1 MVFLLVIFI
10 LIILFI
16 TSKIRIEVEE
26 FNFLS
31 RMPKKQKTNYKLV
44 AKVCILNKIPI
55 IKINLTK
62 EKIVKL
68 KNKGVFKNIGIKE
81 IERDLNPENLP
92 KIIKENKVEIKKI
105 NFKLEFGTEN
115 ASLTAILVPIIS
127 TLISFIIRLKIKE
140 YKNQNFKVKPLFYN
154 QNLVNIEFSGI
165 FEIKMIHIINIIYI
179 LNKKKG
185 EDKNER
191 TSNRRSY
198 AYSIDVN
205 TIIGEPIETSNNI
218 VIIPISKVS
227 FGFAAGG
234 SEFRGET
241 INEYSK
247 KEKEEEIQYRLPFG
261 GGSGAGVTINPIAFL
276 VIQPNNVKLM
286 PVTHTSSLDKLL
298 DYVPD
303 LLEKTNNIMNRC
315 IQNKKEQTKE
325 ILKDMQKKHDKN
337 MKKMQDDKKE
347 IERKIDEN
355 AKKINENKEENNKIE
370 DYIDYEFEYDETLE
384 DE

>member
-1 MVFLLVIFI
+1 MLKSQIKRYKMINKLKNKFKKEIFGKTNIKSSKRRLKILVFLFVILI

-16 TSKIRIEVEE
+16 TSKIIIEVEE

-31 RMPKKQKTNYKLV
+31 KMPKKQKTNYRLV
-44 AKVCILNKIPI
+44 AKVCILNKIPM

-62 EKIVKL
+62 ERMVKL

-92 KIIKENKVEIKKI
+92 KIIKKNKVEIKKF
-105 NFKLEFGTEN
+105 NFIIEFSTEN

-140 YKNQNFKVKPLFYN
+140 YKDQNFKVKPLFYN

-198 AYSIDVN
+198 AYS
-205 TIIGEPIETSNNI
+205 
-218 VIIPISKVS
+218 
-227 FGFAAGG
+227 
-234 SEFRGET
+234 
-241 INEYSK
+241 
-247 KEKEEEIQYRLPFG
+247 
-261 GGSGAGVTINPIAFL
+261 
-276 VIQPNNVKLM
+276 
-286 PVTHTSSLDKLL
+286 
-298 DYVPD
+298 
-303 LLEKTNNIMNRC
+303 
-315 IQNKKEQTKE
+315 
-325 ILKDMQKKHDKN
+325 
-337 MKKMQDDKKE
+337 
-347 IERKIDEN
+347 
-355 AKKINENKEENNKIE
+355 
-370 DYIDYEFEYDETLE
+370 YE
-384 DE
+384 